1 MVETKLRDGKPS
13 GQSVIQSCVYKC
25 ETKVSAMSFD
35 QREDMKKRSEKG
47 LHPRNLHNSRYDFA
61 ALVKSTPELK
71 DFVSENPY
79 GDLSIDFSN
88 PEAVVMLNRALLACF
103 YAIDY
108 WRIPEG
114 YLCPPIP
121 GRVDYI
127 HYMADLLSR
136 SFSGVVP
143 VGSQVRGL
151 DIGVGANCIYPAVA
165 SAIYGWRFVGSDI
178 DAVSVRS
185 AKEIVT
191 RNVSLQDKI
200 EIRKQE
206 KPEYIFKEIITKT
219 DRFDFTLCNPPFHRS
234 PQEARKGTR
243 RKNRNLH
250 QDCAKKDALNFGGQ
264 SNELWCE
271 GGEVA
276 FVRKMINESKV
287 QAKKVFWF
295 STLVSKKESLSAI
308 YKALKGVGAL
318 EVETIE
324 MQQGQK
330 VTRIVCWTFL
340 SKVQQKEWAQRRWSR

>member
-1 MVETKLRDGKPS
+1 MPKI
-13 GQSVIQSCVYKC
+13 GQ
-25 ETKVSAMSFD
+25 
-35 QREDMKKRSEKG
+35 KR
-47 LHPRNLHNSRYDFA
+47 LHPRNLHNGRYDFPV
-61 ALVKSTPELK
+61 LIQKNPQLEP
-71 DFVSENPY
+71 FVHKNSH
-79 GDLSIDFSN
+79 GDLSINFSD
-88 PEAVVMLNRALLACF
+88 PLAVLSLNRALLAHF
-103 YAIDY
+103 YGVRH
-108 WRIPEG
+108 WSVPTG

-127 HYMADLLSR
+127 HYIADLLSR
-136 SFSGVVP
+136 SFGGVVP
-143 VGSQVRGL
+143 TGTQVRGL
-151 DIGVGANCIYPAVA
+151 DIGVGANCIYPLVA
-165 SAIYGWRFVGSDI
+165 TAIYGWRFVGSDI
-178 DAVSVRS
+178 DTVSVKS

-191 RNVSLQDKI
+191 KNVLLQKKI

-206 KPEYIFKEIITKT
+206 NPEHIFKNIITKT

-234 PQEARKGTR
+234 SEEAQKGTQ

-250 QDCAKKDALNFGGQ
+250 QDRAKKGLLNFGGHA
-264 SNELWCE
+264 NELWCE

-276 FVRKMINESKV
+276 FVRKMINESKA

-308 YKALKGVGAL
+308 YKALKGVDAL

>member
-1 MVETKLRDGKPS
+1 MPKIA
-13 GQSVIQSCVYKC
+13 Q
-25 ETKVSAMSFD
+25 
-35 QREDMKKRSEKG
+35 KR
-47 LHPRNLHNSRYDFA
+47 LHPRNLHNGRYDFPT
-61 ALVKSTPELK
+61 LIKKSPELEP
-71 DFVSENPY
+71 FIYTNTY
-79 GDLSIDFSN
+79 GDLSIDFSD
-88 PEAVVMLNRALLACF
+88 PLAVLSLNRALLAHF
-103 YAIDY
+103 YGVIH
-108 WRIPEG
+108 WSVPKG

-127 HYMADLLSR
+127 HYMADLLAR
-136 SFSGVVP
+136 SFGGVVP
-143 VGSQVRGL
+143 TGSQVRGL
-151 DIGVGANCIYPAVA
+151 DIGVGANCIYPLVA
-165 SAIYGWRFVGSDI
+165 TEIYGWRFVGSDI
-178 DAVSVRS
+178 DAVSVKS
-185 AKEIVT
+185 AKEIVAK
-191 RNVSLQDKI
+191 NVSLQNKI
-200 EIRKQE
+200 EIKKQE
-206 KPEYIFKEIITKT
+206 NPEHIFKNIITKT

-234 PQEARKGTR
+234 SEEAQKGTQ

-250 QDCAKKDALNFGGQ
+250 QEHAKKDALNFGGQ

-276 FVRKMINESKV
+276 FVRKMINESKI

-324 MQQGQK
+324 MQHGQK